1 MTGELSYYQLT
12 ITPAVKLE
20 WTVGGEPRKTDHDLP
35 VQSDRRSLSSSNLDI
50 TVSCDLI
57 NVTIQ
62 CIGSYKNVK
71 FATRNFTF
79 KDIRTN
85 LNKKCREKHL
95 TKTRSSAVTETTV
108 SPLSTTTTTSNPS
121 CPPPSISNQ
130 LQLPSIELYNGTHRK
145 VCFQNSFDYLPERYT
160 AVLIEL
166 QTDLNHRLNVKM
178 WKIENNFIKL
188 EPCEVKEGSLFHV
201 QIFPANIR
209 NLNADTKPLA
219 LSKEFKYTP
228 GNSVIKTLDQN
239 ICKVDRENVRVDI
252 EAMKKNDEYFK
263 YCFRKMEINDVT
275 ITNGMKNGKAR
286 TKDETTVRTTFYY
299 RERPI
304 FLAAKTEDLNVC

>member
-1 MTGELSYYQLT
+1 MKSLQRGTSHSK
-12 ITPAVKLE
+12 VKVNLIS
-20 WTVGGEPRKTDHDLP
+20 RMFTD
-35 VQSDRRSLSSSNLDI
+35 SIYS
-50 TVSCDLI
+50 
-57 NVTIQ
+57 
-62 CIGSYKNVK
+62 
-71 FATRNFTF
+71 
-79 KDIRTN
+79 DIRTN

-95 TKTRSSAVTETTV
+95 TKTRSSAGGKYCETRKFNISIISVTETTV
-108 SPLSTTTTTSNPS
+108 SPLSTTTADPS
-121 CPPPSISNQ
+121 CPPSSRSDQ

-160 AVLIEL
+160 AVLTEVP
-166 QTDLNHRLNVKM
+166 TDLTREFSIKM

-201 QIFPANIR
+201 QIFPAYIR
-209 NLNADTKPLA
+209 NIKSDTKPLA
-219 LSKEFKYTP
+219 FSKEFKYTP
-228 GNSVIKTLDQN
+228 GNNVIKTLDHN
-239 ICKVDRENVRVDI
+239 ICKVDSENVRVDI
-252 EAMKKNDEYFK
+252 EAMKTNDEYFK

-286 TKDETTVRTTFYY
+286 TKDETTIRTTFYY